1 MNWIIITWMCS
12 FPLLVPREIY
22 LLVPISKIYLFDVLM
37 NKKNLPGKNKTL
49 IGIRCI
55 RKEMIFSRKN
65 CFFFNQAVSS
75 DFSFSL
81 YFINITLSSAEW
93 EKYQCVIQ
101 LVSSIRLRT
110 ILYQKVRSVVKN
122 RLEID
127 LASTKLWSIRQVFPQ
142 QISTNKLNVKMNRGK
157 WLELKRNISC
167 TVITL
172 LQF

>member
-12 FPLLVPREIY
+12 FSLLVPREIY

-55 RKEMIFSRKN
+55 RKEVIFSRKN

-81 YFINITLSSAEW
+81 YFINITLRSAEW
-93 EKYQCVIQ
+93 EK
-101 LVSSIRLRT
+101 
-110 ILYQKVRSVVKN
+110 
-122 RLEID
+122 
-127 LASTKLWSIRQVFPQ
+127 
-142 QISTNKLNVKMNRGK
+142 
-157 WLELKRNISC
+157 
-167 TVITL
+167 
-172 LQF
+172 

>member
-12 FPLLVPREIY
+12 FSLLVPREIC

-75 DFSFSL
+75 DFFFSL

-142 QISTNKLNVKMNRGK
+142 QNKNLLTNR
-157 WLELKRNISC
+157 
-167 TVITL
+167 T
-172 LQF
+172 